1 MININFTLNNLIMD
15 FFFYFYTFYIFRGDV
30 VNIQETNDNRRN
42 NDVQNTTQK
51 TKDRGTRT
59 LLKSGI

>member
-1 MININFTLNNLIMD
+1 MD
-15 FFFYFYTFYIFRGDV
+15 CFFYFYTFYIFRGDV